1 MRPAPAGGQK
11 QRCALSWRCLVALAL
26 VVPGLLILAGLQARR
41 SSHSIVQIRR
51 SQQLQPLPLR
61 HAKKEAARAE
71 HAAKVDASLPA
82 SLLEAANS
90 PIWAAAGVHAKSG
103 AGLLLF
109 AYGPSSTLQHFLS
122 EATQAARTFRES
134 NPPSLS
140 IAIVTNNE
148 TVDSRVFSVH
158 LKPRMDLLF
167 AGDTDNGGQ
176 KRADK
181 LPRQWLTRLLF
192 LAHSPYTITWA
203 LDSNVV
209 TCTPNA
215 ASSFLAAA
223 LATDLWGF
231 NIAHASQRVS
241 CAVVYPHNFNIVFR
255 WSPPTASLLRDWL
268 LLQVRAAN
276 SPEGTTRLAC
286 MRPRPVM
293 Q

>member
-1 MRPAPAGGQK
+1 MRPASGSG
-11 QRCALSWRCLVALAL
+11 RCALGWWCLVVLAL
-26 VVPGLLILAGLQARR
+26 VAPGLLLLIGLRARR
-41 SSHSIVQIRR
+41 SGHSIVQIRN
-51 SQQLQPLPLR
+51 SQQRKPAPLR
-61 HAKKEAARAE
+61 RAIKAAARAARE
-71 HAAKVDASLPA
+71 IRVDTALPT

-90 PIWAAAGVHAKSG
+90 PVWAAAGVHAKSG

-109 AYGPSSTLQHFLS
+109 AYGSSSTLHHFLS
-122 EATQAARTFRES
+122 EATQAARSFRER

-140 IAIVTNNE
+140 IAVVTNNE
-148 TVDSRVFSVH
+148 TVDSRVFSIH
-158 LKPRMDLLF
+158 LKPRADLLF

-192 LAHSPYTITWA
+192 LAHSPYMITWA
-203 LDSNVV
+203 LDSNVL

-215 ASSFLAAA
+215 ASSFLTAA

-255 WSPPTASLLRDWL
+255 WSAQTASLLRDWL
-268 LLQVRAAN
+268 LLQVRN
-276 SPEGTTRLAC
+276 P
-286 MRPRPVM
+286 
-293 Q
+293 